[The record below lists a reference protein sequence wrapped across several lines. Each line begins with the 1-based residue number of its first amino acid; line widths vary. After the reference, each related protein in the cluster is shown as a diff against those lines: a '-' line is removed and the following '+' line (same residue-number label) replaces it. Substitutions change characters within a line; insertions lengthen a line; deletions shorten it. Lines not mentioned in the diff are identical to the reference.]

1 MIEDR
6 HSHSHKREQL
16 ASTLG
21 QVVQTLI
28 TRGIADPRIVGI
40 ITVTGCDVAPDYS
53 HAIIKVSVLPQK
65 NEAKVM
71 GGLRHAAGH
80 FRRQARDRIHARNI
94 PELRFEL
101 DSSLKRQAALIGAL
115 SQVVAER
122 EAAGGSAEAGVPAQA
137 GVPAEAVGAAP
148 SSPWVGPVRPPAPPE
163 APKPKKA
170 RPKVA
175 QGGAPAA
182 SKAESKKI
190 TAKPRRTA
198 PKRRASRAEI
208 ASSSACR

>member
-53 HAIIKVSVLPQK
+53 HAVIKVSILPQK

-101 DSSLKRQAALIGAL
+101 DSSLKRQAAVIGAL
-115 SQVVAER
+115 SHVVAER
-122 EAAGGSAEAGVPAQA
+122 EAAG
-137 GVPAEAVGAAP
+137 VPAEAAPAAP
-148 SSPWVGPVRPPAPPE
+148 ASPWIGPVRPPAPPVTPTK
-163 APKPKKA
+163 AKKA

-175 QGGAPAA
+175 QGGTPAA
-182 SKAESKKI
+182 SKAEAKKAA
-190 TAKPRRTA
+190 AKPRRTA
-198 PKRRASRAEI
+198 PKRRASRAEGKG
-208 ASSSACR
+208 R